1 MKFSKYQQ
9 DVFSATVATNSNI
22 AVRSTAGSGKTTT
35 VIEAAKMIPYG
46 KTAIFVAFNKSIVEE
61 LRAKLPQGVECMTMH
76 SIGYKAIANYYPG
89 KTSLKDDKMLQ
100 FIIPLYDIS
109 NKKNWI
115 EIYGSERLLS
125 LARARMAPVSK
136 EGLEMIASDYVL
148 DVTDEQI
155 GKAVEALT
163 NFYKANDNLDRFNV
177 TVDFQDMIEMCVR
190 NQKIRMPQY
199 DFVMIDEVQ
208 DMSELD
214 HLFLK
219 RLRKQVGGR
228 MIGVGDPHQCQP
240 SGTRITL
247 SNGFTKLIEEIRV
260 GDKLLQH
267 SYSAR
272 KKAQFKEV
280 EVLEVN
286 RRKFLGKLIRV
297 KLKNGERS
305 TYTLNHKCV
314 LVNKKKDKRTMLSIN
329 LLGAI
334 DMGFDR
340 MIEVWYEGN
349 KKGTE
354 WKEQIHEI
362 EEIEIVDDY
371 EGYVHSLSVSG
382 NKTYI
387 ADNIVTH
394 NSIYGFRGS
403 SPDSFDKFS
412 QQPNTVTLPLSISY
426 RCSKKIV
433 EEARR
438 VYPDIEPYVENQE
451 GEVIRNGT
459 IDMIEEG
466 DMVLCR
472 NTRPLIDTFFQLLD
486 RNKKAYIVGSEME
499 KGLKQVLNCCE
510 STDSSDVALGKLK
523 QTGERLESELKS
535 RGVSNPKNH
544 QRYEAHQEKLDI
556 LRLLLNKYPT
566 VYDVEKFIES
576 VFDDK
581 EREGVKLITGHRSKG
596 LESNTVFF
604 IERFEGKKLI
614 PSPYAITKEALVQEK
629 NLLFV
634 ILTRAKKK
642 LVYLNL

>member
-9 DVFSATVATNSNI
+9 DILSATVATNNNI
-22 AVRSTAGSGKTTT
+22 AVESTAGSGKTTT
-35 VIEAAKMIPYG
+35 IIEAAKMIPYG
-46 KTAIFVAFNKSIVEE
+46 KTALFVAFAKSIVEE
-61 LRAKLPQGVECMTMH
+61 LKARLPQGVECMTMH
-76 SIGYKAIANYYPG
+76 SIGYRAIANYYPG
-89 KTSLKDDKMLQ
+89 KTSFKEDKMLQ
-100 FIIPLYDIS
+100 FITPFYDLA

-115 EIYGSERLLS
+115 EIYAIERLLS
-125 LARARMAPVSK
+125 LARARMATVNK
-136 EGLEMIASDYVL
+136 EGLERVALDYLL
-148 DVTDEQI
+148 DVTDQQI
-155 GKAVEALT
+155 SKGVEALA

-177 TVDFQDMIEMCVR
+177 IVDFQDMIEMCVR

-219 RLRKQVGGR
+219 RLRKQIGGR

-247 SNGFTKLIEEIRV
+247 SNGFTRLIEEIRV

-267 SYSAR
+267 SYSTQ
-272 KKAQFKEV
+272 KKAQFTEV

-305 TYTLNHKCV
+305 TYTPNHKCIV
-314 LVNKKKDKRTMLSIN
+314 INKKKQIHTSLTIN
-329 LLGAI
+329 LLDSI
-334 DMGFDR
+334 SLGFDR
-340 MIEVWYEGN
+340 MIEIWNEGN
-349 KKGTE
+349 KKGIG
-354 WKEQIHEI
+354 WKEQIREI
-362 EEIEIVDDY
+362 EEIEIIDNY
-371 EGYVHSLSVSG
+371 QGCVHSLSVSG

-412 QQPNTVTLPLSISY
+412 QQPNTVILPLSISY

-451 GEVIRNGT
+451 GEVIRNGS

-510 STDSSDVALGKLK
+510 STDSSGVALDKLK
-523 QTGERLESELKS
+523 GTKERLESELKA

-544 QRYEAHQEKLDI
+544 ARYIAHDEKVDI
-556 LRLLLNKYPT
+556 LKVLLIKYPT

-581 EREGVKLITGHRSKG
+581 EREGVKLMTVHKSKG

-604 IERFEGKKLI
+604 IERFDGKKLI
-614 PSPYAITKEALVQEK
+614 PSPYAITKDALRQEK

-634 ILTRAKKK
+634 AITRAKKK